1 MTFVVQKIRN
11 IIINKRLIKIRFYL
25 ITFVFRIFINKMLDI
40 NKIRT
45 DFPILSQKVN
55 GKPLVYFDNGATSQ
69 KPQVVIDAIAT
80 YYEEINANIHR
91 GVHTL
96 SQLATDAYEE
106 SRIKIQNHI
115 NAKFAHEV
123 LFTSGT
129 TFGINLV
136 ANGFASL
143 LKPNDEVM
151 VSALE
156 HHSNIVPWQMLC
168 EKTGAKLVVI
178 PMDENGELILSEYER
193 LLSDKI
199 KIVAVNHIS
208 NALGTV
214 NPIKYMITKAHEVGA
229 AVLID
234 GAQAVPHLKP
244 DVQELDCDF
253 YVFSGHKMCGPT
265 GVGILYGK
273 EAWLNK
279 LPPYLGGG
287 EMIKEVTFEKTT
299 YADLPHKFEAGT
311 PNIASGIV
319 LGTAVDYMNSVGFE
333 NIQQQEKELLIYA
346 TEKLL
351 EIEGLK
357 IFGTAATKTSVIS
370 FNIDGIHPYDIGT
383 IIDKLGIAVRT
394 GHHCAQPIM
403 NYFNIPGTIR
413 ASFAFYNTKEEIDI
427 FVEAVKKAKT
437 MLS

>member
-1 MTFVVQKIRN
+1 MFDVQKIRA
-11 IIINKRLIKIRFYL
+11 
-25 ITFVFRIFINKMLDI
+25 
-40 NKIRT
+40 
-45 DFPILSQKVN
+45 DFPILSQIVN
-55 GKPLVYFDNGATSQ
+55 GKPLVYFDNGATAQ
-69 KPQVVIDAIAT
+69 KPQVVIDAISK
-80 YYEEINANIHR
+80 YYSEINANIHR

-96 SQLATDAYEE
+96 SQLATDAYEA
-106 SRIKIQNHI
+106 SRNTIQAHL
-115 NAKFAHEV
+115 NAKHNHEII
-123 LFTSGT
+123 FTSGT

-143 LKPNDEVM
+143 LNADDEVM

-156 HHSNIVPWQMLC
+156 HHSNIVPWQFLC

-178 PMDENGELILSEYER
+178 PMNDEGELVMSEFDK
-193 LLSDKI
+193 LLSTKT
-199 KIVAVNHIS
+199 KVVAVNHIS

-214 NPIKYMITKAHEVGA
+214 NPIEYIIEKAHGVGA

-234 GAQAVPHLKP
+234 GAQSTPHLRP
-244 DVQELDCDF
+244 DVQALDCDF
-253 YVFSGHKMCGPT
+253 YVFSGHKVCGPT

-273 EAWLNK
+273 EACLNK

-287 EMIKEVTFEKTT
+287 EMIKEVSFEKTT
-299 YADLPHKFEAGT
+299 YAELPHKFEAGT
-311 PNIASGIV
+311 PNIAAGIV
-319 LGTAVDYMNSVGFE
+319 LGTAIDYMNNIGFDAIANYE
-333 NIQQQEKELLIYA
+333 QELLDYG
-346 TEKLL
+346 TKRLL

-357 IFGTAATKTSVIS
+357 IYGTSKNKASVIS
-370 FNIDGIHPYDIGT
+370 FNIEGIHPYDIGT

-403 NYFNIPGTIR
+403 SYYNIPGTIR

-427 FVEAVKKAKT
+427 FVEAVKKAQM